1 MMPKT
6 VGEIAGYEY
15 GEIKKIRGYE
25 RCYHPLFTVIT
36 ENKSKNAH
44 QREANLLKS
53 SEMSSNHYY
62 YC

>member
-15 GEIKKIRGYE
+15 GEIKQIRRYE

-36 ENKSKNAH
+36 KINKKCPS
-44 QREANLLKS
+44 QRSQFIKILRNLL
-53 SEMSSNHYY
+53 
-62 YC
+62 